1 MPEKLKLFVFRY
13 EPTQAELDEY
23 KAELDQFLVDVD
35 SLAQQIQLQAA

>member
-1 MPEKLKLFVFRY
+1 MPDKLKLFVFRY

-35 SLAQQIQLQAA
+35 LLTQEILLKAA